1 MKAFISYSSLDAT
14 VANEIVSEL
23 ERNDIECFIAPRD
36 IRTGHVYAEE
46 IVFGM
51 DTSQVVVLVL
61 TENSN
66 NSQHVLREIER
77 AVSNKLPIISYRNEE
92 LKLIP
97 AMEYFLM
104 STQWLDNP
112 WNGKHDEL
120 VAAVKELA
128 AKQETLEQSAPEQV
142 KSEVSKSHAA
152 VTKLKR
158 KKNVWKVL
166 AVVAMGLWLATMSIS
181 LYLRYMDR
189 RQAELEANAQ
199 AEVKPVELNV
209 GDSYNFGSYNGEEI
223 TWWVVEVEDG
233 IATLFSKN
241 IISMKGFEGA
251 ESGNNFYT
259 KTGETKGPDRPF
271 TPVENMEAFGSNDW
285 EISSLRAWLNSN
297 KNIVEYIGQ
306 KPTADSMCDRKNEYV
321 NESGF
326 LHDFTEDEIAALVP
340 TSISTEYHNWQ
351 TSEIS
356 VKETQDYVYIPC
368 KADIPLFTEL
378 DLNIYC
384 EPTAKAIEKDNSD
397 IYSYRCSYYELTTGY
412 WWLRDPYEDSY
423 SELVCVATGYNGTM
437 FDYEVA
443 AVAGIGVRPMLRVD
457 ISKLV
462 AK

>member
-209 GDSYNFGSYNGEEI
+209 GDSYNFGSYNGCR
-223 TWWVVEVEDG
+223 D
-233 IATLFSKN
+233 
-241 IISMKGFEGA
+241 
-251 ESGNNFYT
+251 
-259 KTGETKGPDRPF
+259 
-271 TPVENMEAFGSNDW
+271 
-285 EISSLRAWLNSN
+285 
-297 KNIVEYIGQ
+297 YI
-306 KPTADSMCDRKNEYV
+306 R
-321 NESGF
+321 
-326 LHDFTEDEIAALVP
+326 
-340 TSISTEYHNWQ
+340 
-351 TSEIS
+351 
-356 VKETQDYVYIPC
+356 
-368 KADIPLFTEL
+368 
-378 DLNIYC
+378 
-384 EPTAKAIEKDNSD
+384 
-397 IYSYRCSYYELTTGY
+397 
-412 WWLRDPYEDSY
+412 
-423 SELVCVATGYNGTM
+423 
-437 FDYEVA
+437 
-443 AVAGIGVRPMLRVD
+443 
-457 ISKLV
+457 
-462 AK
+462 